1 MYQNHVAIAAQ
12 MMSWSEY
19 RTCYDI
25 DPTAFGPFSKTIEYL
40 LSCRD
45 GAILPTKVKE
55 LSNEDFRDILD
66 AMAAETWTHQQFE
79 DAIRDAY
86 AYDFTHSKGTSAQK
100 YAKLAE
106 RNSRLSKSRSSEDP
120 FEQLSQEQEDYQ
132 TGVTRHD
139 PSTFKQLDK
148 YIDGGWEKKR
158 MYTIGAYSNV
168 GKSKLAYFM
177 MADALKKGKK
187 CLFVS
192 LEVEK
197 RVVLRNLASAYL
209 KKTQEEIRASGNCHM
224 GMPRDNIKIID
235 DKYEFNEVASAIR
248 DFKPDYVFL
257 DFVQNLRNGTG
268 SEYEIMTRNAG
279 MLQQLAKSEDVTL
292 FLVSQTNN
300 DSRFKNG
307 EEATLRGSGAL
318 FHSSDLILTLHRET
332 DSDQIVMTIAKNKE
346 GPALRKFA
354 MTVDFARGQWAVDR
368 ELTYSQGF

>member
-1 MYQNHVAIAAQ
+1 MYENHVAIAGQ
-12 MMSWSEY
+12 MMMWGDF
-19 RTCYDI
+19 RTYFDI
-25 DPTAFGPFSKTIEYL
+25 DHTAFGSLSKTIEYL
-40 LSCRD
+40 LSCGKNPVLPSKIKETAPDSFRN
-45 GAILPTKVKE
+45 ILE
-55 LSNEDFRDILD
+55 SMGDMWSHSQLE
-66 AMAAETWTHQQFE
+66 E
-79 DAIRDAY
+79 AIRDAY
-86 AYDFTHSKGTSAQK
+86 AFDFGHAKGTSAQK
-100 YAKLAE
+100 YAKLLE
-106 RNSRLSKSRSSEDP
+106 RNTRLSKSKSTEDP
-120 FEQLSQEQEDYQ
+120 FEQLSQEQDDYQ

-139 PSTFKQLDK
+139 PSAFKQLDK

-168 GKSKLAYFM
+168 GKSKLAYYIM
-177 MADALKKGKK
+177 VDALKKGKK
-187 CLFVS
+187 CLFIS

-209 KKTQEEIRASGNCHM
+209 NKTQNEIRKDGNCHM
-224 GMPRDNIKIID
+224 VMPRDNVKIID
-235 DKYEFNEVASAIR
+235 DKYVFNDVASAIR

-279 MLQQLAKSEDVTL
+279 MLQQLAKSEDITL

-332 DSDQIVMTIAKNKE
+332 EADQIIMTIAKNKE
-346 GPALRKFA
+346 GPAMIKFG
-354 MTVDFARGQWAVDR
+354 MKVDFARGQWTIER
-368 ELTYSQGF
+368 ELNGSQGF